1 MNREIAFPNPVDR
14 TDLPKPRPKGKYT
27 LLAFVIVLIL
37 GLIFLPQILSS
48 RIGRALLKARLES
61 QYRGTVWITG
71 FKTAWFGP
79 TTVQKFSL
87 IDEQGRLI
95 KFSELSSPIS
105 LAKLLVGHFDLGRS
119 TITDLG
125 IEYVIDHGDG
135 SDTLDR
141 LSPDW
146 AGTIPTD
153 APRSRSSFNLPRISG
168 QITLKNALFT
178 MTRGQI
184 QQEKQFRTVYRSV
197 SFSSI
202 NGQIDIP
209 SLEQKITCN
218 FTGDVGADAQ
228 GTFAVHG
235 SVGLAK
241 AGKIDSATADLDIQM
256 HNVPNALTQR
266 EAPLG
271 WVLMP
276 LVGAEDY
283 AQMFGP
289 HLNELKTRLKI
300 DDGKMVLEDFRAQGQ
315 TQNKRPTL
323 LAGRPTLDLISNPRR
338 LGVAGPTSLSVDL
351 TRGLARRLAPVH
363 PFLIDALDGGQLQLS
378 FSSLSMPVA
387 GNLRVTSG
395 RGTISVVNA
404 TLASGA
410 VAPTDRFPRELTTQW
425 QAVVGDAGKSVRL
438 DIPQTPF
445 TIDAGKVI
453 SSMPCTLDGLS
464 VALTGTADLA
474 GSLELSATLSL
485 PQSMRDAGQAD
496 VARAA
501 ISGSLDQPKLDLLA
515 PSPALSNAIRKN
527 LEVLAERRKEAL
539 REVSSRSVQG
549 MIEPLDQIDLSAQST
564 TKPAD
569 KSR

>member
-1 MNREIAFPNPVDR
+1 
-14 TDLPKPRPKGKYT
+14 
-27 LLAFVIVLIL
+27 
-37 GLIFLPQILSS
+37 
-48 RIGRALLKARLES
+48 
-61 QYRGTVWITG
+61 
-71 FKTAWFGP
+71 
-79 TTVQKFSL
+79 
-87 IDEQGRLI
+87 
-95 KFSELSSPIS
+95 
-105 LAKLLVGHFDLGRS
+105 
-119 TITDLG
+119 
-125 IEYVIDHGDG
+125 
-135 SDTLDR
+135 
-141 LSPDW
+141 
-146 AGTIPTD
+146 
-153 APRSRSSFNLPRISG
+153 
-168 QITLKNALFT
+168 
-178 MTRGQI
+178 
-184 QQEKQFRTVYRSV
+184 
-197 SFSSI
+197 
-202 NGQIDIP
+202 
-209 SLEQKITCN
+209 
-218 FTGDVGADAQ
+218 
-228 GTFAVHG
+228 
-235 SVGLAK
+235 
-241 AGKIDSATADLDIQM
+241 
-256 HNVPNALTQR
+256 
-266 EAPLG
+266 
-271 WVLMP
+271 MP

-351 TRGLARRLAPVH
+351 TRGLAHRLAPVH